1 MASQFHFD
9 PNTYL
14 ETVRKE
20 VPNYD
25 LLQTLVAEATTSV
38 PARTILDL
46 GSGTGV
52 TVRAVAALHPHANVV
67 GIDSSP
73 EMLAHAAAILPDAEF
88 RVSRLEDSL
97 PPGPFELVTSA
108 LAIHHLDGAGKA
120 DLFKRVAAVLTPG
133 GRFVFGDV
141 VVPDDPAQM
150 VTPIDGDY
158 DRPST
163 VAEQVEWLVAAGLD
177 PRIVWSDRDLA
188 VVAAAK
194 R

>member
-1 MASQFHFD
+1 VASQFHFD
-9 PNTYL
+9 PDTYL
-14 ETVRKE
+14 EMVRAE

-25 LLQTLVAEATTSV
+25 HLQTLVAEVTALV
-38 PARTILDL
+38 HARTILDL

-52 TVRAVAALHPHANVV
+52 TLGAVAALHPHAEVV

-73 EMLAHAAAILPDAEF
+73 EMLAHAAALLPHAEF
-88 RVSRLEDSL
+88 LVARLEDPL
-97 PPGPFELVTSA
+97 PPGPFDLVISA

-120 DLFKRVAAVLTPG
+120 DLFKRVAAVLRPS

-141 VVPDDPAQM
+141 VVPDAPAHM

-163 VAEQVEWLVAAGLD
+163 LADQVEWLVAAGLI
-177 PRIVWSDRDLA
+177 PRVVWSDRDLA

-194 R
+194 P